1 MKKYFFVF
9 IFFVLGPAMVLAQQ
23 VDLRKDDQR
32 FFKGQPF
39 LALGGF
45 TVVAQQERLPKD
57 YQKLV
62 ELFSDWREFESPP
75 LLNGAPNYTTDRFKE
90 DRKAFRVLQKR
101 LNKINIDRWPVPQ
114 QTDWHIVQAEMNGYD
129 FNYRVLK
136 PWERDP
142 AFYQTIWT
150 YKSDVPAH
158 EGPTNHAVLELWTYR
173 FPLTQDE
180 QRRLAKELRVVPPLL
195 EQAKENLT
203 GNARDLWVAGTEN
216 LRQQEKKLAGL
227 SKKLNQHH
235 PDNLLPDL
243 VGALARAKQSTRLFV
258 GWLDAQAVYKNGPSG
273 IGKENYT
280 WYQQNVHLI
289 PLSWEEEVSLLKRE
303 LDRAWSSLVLEEQK
317 NRGLPPMVAAS
328 SAEEFDA
335 MAEEGVQRL
344 MRFLDEKE
352 IMLIKPNME
361 PALRE
366 HMGQFVPEDQ
376 RNFFSIGMHY
386 DPVPLYSHFYHW
398 FDLAQMR
405 DEPHSSP
412 IRREPLLYNIFDSKS
427 EGIATGVEEF
437 FMHAGLYE
445 DSPRSK
451 EIVWIMLAQRA
462 ARGLGSLYAHANM
475 MTMEEAG
482 RVHVKWTPRGWM
494 EREPHL
500 LRFEQHLYL
509 RQPGYGT
516 CYVTG
521 KYLIEG
527 LMTEYAKQKEAAGE
541 PFIMKDFFEEF
552 NDAGNIPVE
561 LIRREMIGKEKGI
574 N

>member
-9 IFFVLGPAMVLAQQ
+9 IFFVLGPAVVLAQQ

-180 QRRLAKELRVVPPLL
+180 QRRLAKELRVIPPLL

-317 NRGLPPMVAAS
+317 NRGLPPMVAAN

>member
-1 MKKYFFVF
+1 
-9 IFFVLGPAMVLAQQ
+9 MVVAQQ

-32 FFKGQPF
+32 FFKGQPI

-180 QRRLAKELRVVPPLL
+180 QRRLAKELRVIPPLL

-243 VGALARAKQSTRLFV
+243 VGALARAKQSTKLFV

>member
-1 MKKYFFVF
+1 MKKYFFMLVVF
-9 IFFVLGPAMVLAQQ
+9 LFGLAIVLAQQ
-23 VDLRKDDQR
+23 EDLRKDDEK
-32 FFKGQPF
+32 FLKGRPVSVLDVSMIQ
-39 LALGGF
+39 
-45 TVVAQQERLPKD
+45 AQEEGLPKD

-62 ELFSDWREFESPP
+62 ALFNDWREFESPP
-75 LLNGAPNYTTDRFKE
+75 LLGGAPDYTANRFKE
-90 DRKAFRVLQKR
+90 DRKVFRGLQKR
-101 LNKINIDRWPVPQ
+101 LNKINIDSWAVPQ
-114 QTDWHIVQAEMNGYD
+114 QIDWHIVRAEMNGYD
-129 FNYRVLK
+129 FNYRVLR

-142 AFYQTIWT
+142 AFYQTVWT

-158 EGPTNHAVLELWTYR
+158 EGPTNHATIELWTYS

-180 QRRLAKELRVVPPLL
+180 QQRMAKELRIVPPLL
-195 EQAKENLT
+195 KQARENLV

-216 LRQQEKKLAGL
+216 LRRQEKRLDSL
-227 SKKLNQHH
+227 SKKLGQHH
-235 PDNLLPDL
+235 PNNLHPNLRE
-243 VGALARAKQSTRLFV
+243 ALSHAKQSTRSFV
-258 GWLDAQAVYKNGPSG
+258 KWLDAQAPYKSGPSG
-273 IGKENYT
+273 VGKENYT
-280 WYQQNVHLI
+280 WYQQNVHLV

-317 NRGLPPMVAAS
+317 NQGLPPMVAANTPK
-328 SAEEFDA
+328 EFEI
-335 MAEEGVQRL
+335 MAEKGVKRL
-344 MRFLDEKE
+344 LGFLSEKK
-352 IMLIKPNME
+352 IMPIKPNME

-376 RNFFSIGMHY
+376 RNFFLIGMHY

-427 EGIATGVEEF
+427 EGIATGVEEI

-494 EREPHL
+494 ERESHL
-500 LRFEQHLYL
+500 LKFEQHLYL

-516 CYVTG
+516 CYITG

-527 LMTEYAKQKEAAGE
+527 LMTEYAKQLEEQGKK
-541 PFIMKDFFEEF
+541 FVMKDFFKKF
-552 NDAGNIPVE
+552 NDTGNIPVE
-561 LIRREMIGKEKGI
+561 LVRWEITGNKQR
-574 N
+574 

>member
-1 MKKYFFVF
+1 
-9 IFFVLGPAMVLAQQ
+9 MVLAQQ

-45 TVVAQQERLPKD
+45 TVVAQQEGLPKD

-180 QRRLAKELRVVPPLL
+180 QRRLAKELRVIPPLL

-317 NRGLPPMVAAS
+317 NRGLPPMVAAN

-344 MRFLDEKE
+344 MRFLGEKE

-366 HMGQFVPEDQ
+366 HMGQFIPEDQ

>member
-1 MKKYFFVF
+1 MKKYFFMFAVF
-9 IFFVLGPAMVLAQQ
+9 LFGPAIMLAQQ
-23 VDLRKDDQR
+23 EDLRKDDEK
-32 FFKGQPF
+32 FFKGKPVSA
-39 LALGGF
+39 LAAS
-45 TVVAQQERLPKD
+45 TIQTQEEPLPKD

-62 ELFSDWREFESPP
+62 ELFNEWREFESPP
-75 LLNGAPNYTTDRFKE
+75 LLNGAPDYTASRFKE
-90 DRKAFRVLQKR
+90 DRKIFRSLQKR
-101 LNKINIDRWPVPQ
+101 LNKINVDSWAIPQ
-114 QTDWHIVQAEMNGYD
+114 QIDWHVVRAEMNGYD
-129 FNYRVLK
+129 FNYRVLR

-142 AFYQTIWT
+142 AFYQTVWT

-158 EGPTNHAVLELWTYR
+158 EGPTNHAILELWTYD

-180 QRRLAKELRVVPPLL
+180 QRRLTKELRVVPPLL
-195 EQAKENLT
+195 EQARENLV
-203 GNARDLWVAGTEN
+203 GNARDLWIAGTEN
-216 LRQQEKKLAGL
+216 FRRQEKRLDSL
-227 SKKLNQHH
+227 SKKLSQHH
-235 PDNLLPDL
+235 PNSLHPS
-243 VGALARAKQSTRLFV
+243 VRGALSRAKQSTQSFV
-258 GWLDAQAVYKNGPSG
+258 KWLDAQAMYKNGPSG

-280 WYQQNVHLI
+280 WYQQNVHLV
-289 PLSWEEEVSLLKRE
+289 PFSWEEEVSLLKRE

-317 NRGLPPMVAAS
+317 NQGLPPLVAANT
-328 SAEEFDA
+328 AEEFEA
-335 MAEEGVQRL
+335 MAEKGVQRL
-344 MRFLDEKE
+344 LGFLSEKK
-352 IMLIKPNME
+352 IMPIKPNME

-427 EGIATGVEEF
+427 EGIATGVEEI

-451 EIVWIMLAQRA
+451 EIIWIMLAQRA

-482 RVHVKWTPRGWM
+482 KVHVKWTPRGWM

-527 LMTEYAKQKEAAGE
+527 LIAEYAEQVEGQGKQ
-541 PFIMKDFFEEF
+541 FVMKDFFKKF

-561 LIRREMIGKEKGI
+561 LVRWEITGNKQR
-574 N
+574 

>member
-1 MKKYFFVF
+1 MKKYFFILVVF
-9 IFFVLGPAMVLAQQ
+9 LFGLATALAQQ
-23 VDLRKDDQR
+23 EDLRKDDEK
-32 FFKGQPF
+32 FFKGRPIYVLGTSTM
-39 LALGGF
+39 LA
-45 TVVAQQERLPKD
+45 QEENLPRD

-62 ELFSDWREFESPP
+62 ELFNDWREFESPP
-75 LLNGAPNYTTDRFKE
+75 LLNGAPDYTAIRFKE
-90 DRKAFRVLQKR
+90 DKKLFRALQKR
-101 LNKINIDRWPVPQ
+101 LNKINIGRWPIPQ
-114 QTDWHIVQAEMNGYD
+114 QIDWHVVQAEMNGYD
-129 FNYRVLK
+129 FNYRVLR

-142 AFYQTIWT
+142 AFYQTVWT

-158 EGPTNHAVLELWTYR
+158 EGPTNHATIELWTYS

-180 QRRLAKELRVVPPLL
+180 QRRLAKELGVVPPLL
-195 EQAKENLT
+195 EQARENLV

-216 LRQQEKKLAGL
+216 LRRQEKRLDSL
-227 SKKLNQHH
+227 SKKLAQHH
-235 PDNLLPDL
+235 PDSLSSDL
-243 VGALARAKQSTRLFV
+243 KGALSHAKQSTGSFV
-258 GWLDAQAVYKNGPSG
+258 GWLDAQAIYKNGPSG

-280 WYQQNVHLI
+280 WYQQNVHLV

-317 NRGLPPMVAAS
+317 NRGLSPMVSAKT
-328 SAEEFDA
+328 AEEFDA
-335 MAEEGVQRL
+335 MAEAGVQRL

-352 IMLIKPNME
+352 IMPIKPNME

-376 RNFFSIGMHY
+376 RNFFLIGMHY

-427 EGIATGVEEF
+427 EGIATGVEEI

-482 RVHVKWTPRGWM
+482 KVHVKWTPRGWM

-500 LRFEQHLYL
+500 LKFEQHLYL

-521 KYLIEG
+521 KHLIGG
-527 LMTEYAKQKEAAGE
+527 LVAEYAEQLEKQGKR
-541 PFIMKDFFEEF
+541 FIMKDFFKKF

-561 LIRREMIGKEKGI
+561 LVRWEITGNKQR
-574 N
+574 

>member
-45 TVVAQQERLPKD
+45 TVVTQQERLPKD

-142 AFYQTIWT
+142 AFYQTVWT

-180 QRRLAKELRVVPPLL
+180 QRRLAKELRVVPLLL

-243 VGALARAKQSTRLFV
+243 VGALARAKQSTKLFV

-344 MRFLDEKE
+344 MGFLDEKE

>member
-101 LNKINIDRWPVPQ
+101 LNKINIDHWPVPQ

-180 QRRLAKELRVVPPLL
+180 QRRLAKELRVIPPLL

-328 SAEEFDA
+328 SAEEFAA

>member
-1 MKKYFFVF
+1 MKKYFFMLAVF
-9 IFFVLGPAMVLAQQ
+9 LFGPAIMLAQQ
-23 VDLRKDDQR
+23 EDLRKDDEK
-32 FFKGQPF
+32 FFKGKPVSA
-39 LALGGF
+39 LAASMIQ
-45 TVVAQQERLPKD
+45 TQEEPLPKD

-62 ELFSDWREFESPP
+62 ELFNEWREFESPP
-75 LLNGAPNYTTDRFKE
+75 LLNGAPDYTASRFKE
-90 DRKAFRVLQKR
+90 DRKIFRSLQKR
-101 LNKINIDRWPVPQ
+101 LNKINVASWAIPQ
-114 QTDWHIVQAEMNGYD
+114 QIDWHVVRAEMNGYD
-129 FNYRVLK
+129 FNYRVLR

-142 AFYQTIWT
+142 AFYQTVWT

-158 EGPTNHAVLELWTYR
+158 EGPTNHAILELWTYD

-180 QRRLAKELRVVPPLL
+180 QRRLTKELRVVPPLL
-195 EQAKENLT
+195 EQARENLV
-203 GNARDLWVAGTEN
+203 GNARDLWIAGTEN
-216 LRQQEKKLAGL
+216 FRRQEKRLDSL
-227 SKKLNQHH
+227 SKKLSQHH
-235 PDNLLPDL
+235 PNSLHPS
-243 VGALARAKQSTRLFV
+243 VRGALSRAKQSTQSFV
-258 GWLDAQAVYKNGPSG
+258 KWLDAQAMYKNGPSG

-280 WYQQNVHLI
+280 WYQQNVHLV
-289 PLSWEEEVSLLKRE
+289 PFSWEEEVSLLKRE

-317 NRGLPPMVAAS
+317 NQGLPPLVAANT
-328 SAEEFDA
+328 AEEFEA
-335 MAEEGVQRL
+335 MAEKGVQRL
-344 MRFLDEKE
+344 LGFLSEKK
-352 IMLIKPNME
+352 IMPIKPNME

-427 EGIATGVEEF
+427 EGIATGVEEI

-482 RVHVKWTPRGWM
+482 KVHVKWTPRGWM

-527 LMTEYAKQKEAAGE
+527 LMAEYAEQIEGQGKQ
-541 PFIMKDFFEEF
+541 FVMKDFFKKF

-561 LIRREMIGKEKGI
+561 LVRWEMTGNKQR
-574 N
+574 

>member
-1 MKKYFFVF
+1 MLV
-9 IFFVLGPAMVLAQQ
+9 IFLFGPAIVLAQQ
-23 VDLRKDDQR
+23 EDLRKDDEK
-32 FFKGQPF
+32 FLKGRPVSVLDVSMIQ
-39 LALGGF
+39 
-45 TVVAQQERLPKD
+45 AQEEGLPKD

-62 ELFSDWREFESPP
+62 ALFNDWREFESPP
-75 LLNGAPNYTTDRFKE
+75 LLGGAPDYTASRFKE
-90 DRKAFRVLQKR
+90 NRKVFRGLQKR
-101 LNKINIDRWPVPQ
+101 LNKINIDSWAVPQ
-114 QTDWHIVQAEMNGYD
+114 QIDWHVVRAEMNGYD
-129 FNYRVLK
+129 FNYRVLR

-142 AFYQTIWT
+142 AFYQTVWA

-158 EGPTNHAVLELWTYR
+158 EGPTNHATIELWTYS

-180 QRRLAKELRVVPPLL
+180 QRRMAKELAVVPPLL
-195 EQAKENLT
+195 EQAKENLV

-216 LRQQEKKLAGL
+216 LRRQEKRLGSL
-227 SKKLNQHH
+227 SKKLGQHH
-235 PDNLLPDL
+235 PNNLHPNLG
-243 VGALARAKQSTRLFV
+243 GALSHAKQSTRSFV
-258 GWLDAQAVYKNGPSG
+258 KWLDAQAPYKNGPSG
-273 IGKENYT
+273 VGKENYT
-280 WYQQNVHLI
+280 WYQQNVHLV

-317 NRGLPPMVAAS
+317 NQGLPPMVAANTPK
-328 SAEEFDA
+328 EFEI
-335 MAEEGVQRL
+335 MAEKGVKRL
-344 MRFLDEKE
+344 LGFLSEKK
-352 IMLIKPNME
+352 IMPIKPNME

-376 RNFFSIGMHY
+376 RNFFLIGMHY

-427 EGIATGVEEF
+427 EGIATGVEEI

-482 RVHVKWTPRGWM
+482 KVHVKWTPRGWM

-500 LRFEQHLYL
+500 LKFEQHLYL

-516 CYVTG
+516 CYITG

-527 LMTEYAKQKEAAGE
+527 LMTEYAKQLEEQGKR
-541 PFIMKDFFEEF
+541 FVMKDFFKKF

-561 LIRREMIGKEKGI
+561 LVRWEITGNKQR
-574 N
+574 

>member
-1 MKKYFFVF
+1 MKKYFFMLVVF
-9 IFFVLGPAMVLAQQ
+9 LFVPAIALAQQ
-23 VDLRKDDQR
+23 EDLRKDDEK
-32 FFKGQPF
+32 FLKGRPVSVLDVSMIQ
-39 LALGGF
+39 
-45 TVVAQQERLPKD
+45 AQEEGLPKD

-62 ELFSDWREFESPP
+62 ALFNDWREFESPP
-75 LLNGAPNYTTDRFKE
+75 LLGGAPDYTASRFKE
-90 DRKAFRVLQKR
+90 NRKVFRGLQKR
-101 LNKINIDRWPVPQ
+101 LNKINIDSWAVPQ
-114 QTDWHIVQAEMNGYD
+114 QIDWHVVRAEMNGYD
-129 FNYRVLK
+129 FNYRVLR

-142 AFYQTIWT
+142 AFYQTVWT

-158 EGPTNHAVLELWTYR
+158 EGPTNHATIELWTYS

-180 QRRLAKELRVVPPLL
+180 QRRMAKELAVVPPLL
-195 EQAKENLT
+195 EQAKENLV

-216 LRQQEKKLAGL
+216 LRRQEKRLGSL
-227 SKKLNQHH
+227 SKKLGQHH
-235 PDNLLPDL
+235 PNNLHPNLG
-243 VGALARAKQSTRLFV
+243 GALSHAKQSTRSFV
-258 GWLDAQAVYKNGPSG
+258 KWLDAQAPYKNSPSG
-273 IGKENYT
+273 VGKENYT
-280 WYQQNVHLI
+280 WYQQNVHLV

-317 NRGLPPMVAAS
+317 NQGLPPMIAANTPK
-328 SAEEFDA
+328 EFEI
-335 MAEEGVQRL
+335 MAEKGVKRL
-344 MRFLDEKE
+344 LGFLSEKK
-352 IMLIKPNME
+352 IMPIKPNME

-376 RNFFSIGMHY
+376 RNFFLIGMHY

-427 EGIATGVEEF
+427 EGIATGVEEI

-482 RVHVKWTPRGWM
+482 KVHVKWTPRGWM

-500 LRFEQHLYL
+500 LKFEQHLYL

-516 CYVTG
+516 CYITG

-527 LMTEYAKQKEAAGE
+527 LMTEYAKQLEEQGKR
-541 PFIMKDFFEEF
+541 FVMKDFFKKF

-561 LIRREMIGKEKGI
+561 LVRWEITGNKQR
-574 N
+574 

>member
-45 TVVAQQERLPKD
+45 TVVAQQEGLPKD

-90 DRKAFRVLQKR
+90 DRKAFRALQKR

-180 QRRLAKELRVVPPLL
+180 QWRLAKELRVIPPLL

>member
-158 EGPTNHAVLELWTYR
+158 EGPTNHAVLELWTYS

-180 QRRLAKELRVVPPLL
+180 QRRLAKELRVIPPLL

-328 SAEEFDA
+328 SAEEFAA

>member
-1 MKKYFFVF
+1 
-9 IFFVLGPAMVLAQQ
+9 MVLAQQ

-158 EGPTNHAVLELWTYR
+158 EGPTNHAVLELWNSR
-173 FPLTQDE
+173 FPLTRDE
-180 QRRLAKELRVVPPLL
+180 QRRLAKELRVIPPLL

-317 NRGLPPMVAAS
+317 NRGLPPMVAAN

-352 IMLIKPNME
+352 IMLIKPNMQ

>member
-9 IFFVLGPAMVLAQQ
+9 IFFVLGPAVVLAQQ
-23 VDLRKDDQR
+23 VDLRKDDQS

-45 TVVAQQERLPKD
+45 TVVAQQEGLPKD

-180 QRRLAKELRVVPPLL
+180 QRRLAKELRVIPPLL

-203 GNARDLWVAGTEN
+203 GNARDLWIAGTEN

-235 PDNLLPDL
+235 SDNLLPDL

-561 LIRREMIGKEKGI
+561 LIRREMIGEEKGI

>member
-1 MKKYFFVF
+1 MKKYFFMLVVF
-9 IFFVLGPAMVLAQQ
+9 LFGLAIMLAQQ
-23 VDLRKDDQR
+23 EDLRKDDEK
-32 FFKGQPF
+32 FLKGRPVSVLDVSMIQ
-39 LALGGF
+39 
-45 TVVAQQERLPKD
+45 TQEESLPKD

-62 ELFSDWREFESPP
+62 ALFNDWREFESPP
-75 LLNGAPNYTTDRFKE
+75 LLGGAPDYTASRFKE
-90 DRKAFRVLQKR
+90 NRKVFRGLQKR
-101 LNKINIDRWPVPQ
+101 LNKINIDSWAVPQ
-114 QTDWHIVQAEMNGYD
+114 QIDWHVVRAEMNGYD
-129 FNYRVLK
+129 FNYRVLR

-142 AFYQTIWT
+142 AFYQTVWT

-158 EGPTNHAVLELWTYR
+158 EGPTNHATIELWTYS

-180 QRRLAKELRVVPPLL
+180 QRRMAKELAVVPPLL
-195 EQAKENLT
+195 EQAKENLV

-216 LRQQEKKLAGL
+216 LRRQEKKLGSL
-227 SKKLNQHH
+227 SKKLGQHH
-235 PDNLLPDL
+235 PNNLHPNLG
-243 VGALARAKQSTRLFV
+243 GALSHAKQSTRSFV
-258 GWLDAQAVYKNGPSG
+258 KWLDAQAPYKNGPSG
-273 IGKENYT
+273 VGKENYT
-280 WYQQNVHLI
+280 WYQQNVHLV

-317 NRGLPPMVAAS
+317 NQGLPPMVAANTPK
-328 SAEEFDA
+328 EFEI
-335 MAEEGVQRL
+335 MAEKGVKRL
-344 MRFLDEKE
+344 LGFLSEKK
-352 IMLIKPNME
+352 IMPIKPNME

-376 RNFFSIGMHY
+376 RNFFLIGMHY

-427 EGIATGVEEF
+427 EGIATGVEEI

-482 RVHVKWTPRGWM
+482 KVHVKWTPRGWM

-500 LRFEQHLYL
+500 LKFEQHLYL

-516 CYVTG
+516 CYITG

-527 LMTEYAKQKEAAGE
+527 LMTEYAKQLEEQGKR
-541 PFIMKDFFEEF
+541 FVMKDFFKKF

-561 LIRREMIGKEKGI
+561 LVRWEITGNKQR
-574 N
+574 

>member
-1 MKKYFFVF
+1 
-9 IFFVLGPAMVLAQQ
+9 MVLAQQ